1 MFYSSVLRGSTT
13 DTSVV
18 TTGNMPEGR
27 TAGVSPRRVH
37 RVYAMVYLRT
47 RRCLLPRTMSLER
60 ITSELFTNV
69 TSKAM
74 GKAALNPT
82 MTVLYEAKVTLDFS

>member
-1 MFYSSVLRGSTT
+1 
-13 DTSVV
+13 
-18 TTGNMPEGR
+18 
-27 TAGVSPRRVH
+27 
-37 RVYAMVYLRT
+37 
-47 RRCLLPRTMSLER
+47 MSLER

-74 GKAALNPT
+74 GKGALNPT